1 MPANSGR
8 TARWIPDQVRDD
20 DHCGWRYVG
29 PMPATPAWPPRSAP
43 RLFVPGPLTM
53 GATVSLEGNQ
63 AHYLAKVMRVAEGDT
78 VVLCDDQ
85 TGEWAARVVSA
96 GKRAVTHWRRLRHL
110 RDATLVEC
118 TLETGRTHQVRVHMA
133 SIGCP
138 LLGDPVY
145 GRTKQAH
152 RKVLETLNFRRQ
164 ALHAARLGFIHPI
177 TSTALAFE
185 SEMPADMQELFDTLS
200 Y

>member
-1 MPANSGR
+1 MPVNSGR

-20 DHCGWRYVG
+20 DHCGRRYVG

-85 TGEWAARVVSA
+85 TGEWAARVVA
-96 GKRAVTHWRRLRHL
+96 TGKRDV
-110 RDATLVEC
+110 
-118 TLETGRTHQVRVHMA
+118 
-133 SIGCP
+133 
-138 LLGDPVY
+138 
-145 GRTKQAH
+145 
-152 RKVLETLNFRRQ
+152 VLEPVEKLREREPVPDVWLCPALLKKDRFDLVLDGHVFDPELRGALQEVRAQ
-164 ALHAARLGFIHPI
+164 ARSLRLFG
-177 TSTALAFE
+177 SY
-185 SEMPADMQELFDTLS
+185 PAEEKAQS
-200 Y
+200 